1 MQEIEII
8 RMYIGHLIKN
18 GEIVNQQDFGA
29 SLGYNNKS
37 SFSQLLKREK
47 VSNDFLEKLY
57 TVYPNYISFRKDY
70 ENLLDELEKVYA
82 KSREISYNVDK
93 KHQADIDL
101 KRIAKNIKDNNRSEG
116 RIIDENDLVP
126 ALQFI
131 IPLKGQAG
139 LRKAFFYP
147 DEYINTTFEKE
158 TIFVKPSE
166 RGTYYKIE
174 VDGNSM
180 VGKLDPGDWTRCEDI
195 PKMYWI
201 EKGTF
206 KADKIYCLIH
216 RTRGILFK
224 RISNILLENVTLTSD
239 NPDKVEFP
247 DETFDLNEFS
257 KILIVRKIEKDA

>member
-1 MQEIEII
+1 MKET
-8 RMYIGHLIKN
+8 
-18 GEIVNQQDFGA
+18 FGDR
-29 SLGYNNKS
+29 
-37 SFSQLLKREK
+37 LLKAMKNRGYTKNSLATAAKIHPTTLNNWIIGKTEPDSLKLDVVLGILNINRNDILHLSDDFDK
-47 VSNDFLEKLY
+47 VEEESSTY
-57 TVYPNYISFRKDY
+57 
-70 ENLLDELEKVYA
+70 
-82 KSREISYNVDK
+82 DK
-93 KHQADIDL
+93 KTQAFKDL
-101 KRIAKNIKDNNRSEG
+101 NKIVKNKNKSEG
-116 RIIDENDLVP
+116 RIIHDSDLVP
-126 ALQFI
+126 SSQYI

-147 DEYINTTFEKE
+147 DEYIDTNFEKE
-158 TIFVKPSE
+158 TIYVKPAE

-195 PKMYWI
+195 PRMYWI

-206 KADKIYCLIH
+206 KPEKIYCLIH

-224 RISNILLENVTLTSD
+224 RISKIFLEDITLTSD
-239 NPDKVEFP
+239 NPDKIEFP

>member
-1 MQEIEII
+1 MSVSNRFKLLIA
-8 RMYIGHLIKN
+8 YLKANKLIKTQK
-18 GEIVNQQDFGA
+18 E
-29 SLGYNNKS
+29 LGYKLGFETES
-37 SFSQLLKREK
+37 AFSQVVNGKVPFSESLYSKLSSLYDFINISWLKDDVGNMVGE
-47 VSNDFLEKLY
+47 
-57 TVYPNYISFRKDY
+57 
-70 ENLLDELEKVYA
+70 ELKINQE
-82 KSREISYNVDK
+82 DK
-93 KHQADIDL
+93 KARAIQDLNRITKKSKNSNSHQGHFINDD
-101 KRIAKNIKDNNRSEG
+101 
-116 RIIDENDLVP
+116 DLVP
-126 ALQFI
+126 SSQYI

-147 DEYINTTFEKE
+147 DEYIDTNFEKE

-206 KADKIYCLIH
+206 KPEKIYCLIH

-224 RISNILLENVTLTSD
+224 RIAKLVLEEITLTSD
-239 NPDKVEFP
+239 NTDKIEYP

-257 KILIVRKIEKDA
+257 KIMIVRKIEKDA

>member
-1 MQEIEII
+1 MTEHIDIKKFINFLKSIGRVSNQEEFGKMLGYENKTSFSRKI
-8 RMYIGHLIKN
+8 N
-18 GEIVNQQDFGA
+18 GEIKEDFILKIKAQFPEFNDWIKTDAANYKKWFDANNVN
-29 SLGYNNKS
+29 K
-37 SFSQLLKREK
+37 
-47 VSNDFLEKLY
+47 
-57 TVYPNYISFRKDY
+57 
-70 ENLLDELEKVYA
+70 
-82 KSREISYNVDK
+82 DK
-93 KHQADIDL
+93 KHQAFHDL
-101 KRIAKNIKDNNRSEG
+101 HRIAKKASEKNRSEG
-116 RIIDENDLVP
+116 RIINENDLVP
-126 ALQFI
+126 ALQYI

-158 TIFVKPSE
+158 TIYVKPSE

-224 RISNILLENVTLTSD
+224 RISKILLENVTLTSD

>member
-1 MQEIEII
+1 MSVQNRFKLFIA
-8 RMYIGHLIKN
+8 YLKANKLIKTQK
-18 GEIVNQQDFGA
+18 E
-29 SLGYNNKS
+29 LGFRLGFETES
-37 SFSQLLKREK
+37 AFSQVVNGK
-47 VSNDFLEKLY
+47 VPFSETL
-57 TVYPNYISFRKDY
+57 
-70 ENLLDELEKVYA
+70 YA
-82 KSREISYNVDK
+82 KLKTLYSFLDINWL
-93 KHQADIDL
+93 KHNIGEMINEELVLDNKNQAFQDL
-101 KRIAKNIKDNNRSEG
+101 LRVTNNIKPINSHEG
-116 RIIDENDLVP
+116 RIINESELIPVK
-126 ALQFI
+126 QYI

-139 LRKAFFYP
+139 LRKAFFFP
-147 DEYINTTFEKE
+147 DEYIDSNFEKE
-158 TIFVKPSE
+158 TIYVKPSE

-201 EKGTF
+201 DKGTF

-224 RISNILLENVTLTSD
+224 RISKVLLENVTLTSD
-239 NPDKVEFP
+239 NPDKMEYP

>member
-8 RMYIGHLIKN
+8 RSYLQYLIENK
-18 GEIVNQQDFGA
+18 EVSSQQQFGA

-37 SFSQLLKREK
+37 SFSQLLKREN
-47 VSNDFLEKLY
+47 VSNEFIQKLK
-57 TVYPNYISFRKDY
+57 TVYPDY
-70 ENLLDELEKVYA
+70 VNFYNSKTSVV
-82 KSREISYNVDK
+82 REDQAPYFPRDK
-93 KHQADIDL
+93 KQKAIQDL
-101 KRIAKNIKDNNRSEG
+101 NRITNKSKNGNSNQG
-116 RIIDENDLVP
+116 RFINDDDLIP
-126 ALQFI
+126 SSQYI

-139 LRKAFFYP
+139 LKKAFFYP
-147 DEYINTTFEKE
+147 DEYIETNFEKE
-158 TIFVKPSE
+158 IIYVKPSE

-180 VGKLDPGDWTRCEDI
+180 VGKLDPGDWTRCEDV
-195 PKMYWI
+195 PKMFWI

-206 KADKIYCLIH
+206 KPEKIYCLIH

-224 RISNILLENVTLTSD
+224 RISKMILEQITLTSD

>member
-1 MQEIEII
+1 MTEQIDIKKFISYLKSIGKVANQEEFGKKLGYENKASFSRKINSEIKEDFIEKIKSVFPEYDEWKSSNVANLVDWYNA
-8 RMYIGHLIKN
+8 RQVHTDKKSQAFEDLHRVTKKIKN
-18 GEIVNQQDFGA
+18 
-29 SLGYNNKS
+29 KS
-37 SFSQLLKREK
+37 
-47 VSNDFLEKLY
+47 
-57 TVYPNYISFRKDY
+57 T
-70 ENLLDELEKVYA
+70 
-82 KSREISYNVDK
+82 
-93 KHQADIDL
+93 
-101 KRIAKNIKDNNRSEG
+101 SEG
-116 RIIDENDLVP
+116 RIIDESQLIPVH
-126 ALQFI
+126 QYI

-147 DEYINTTFEKE
+147 DEYINTNFERE
-158 TIFVKPSE
+158 VIYVKPEE
-166 RGTYYKIE
+166 RAVYYKIE

-206 KADKIYCLIH
+206 KPEKIYCLIH

-224 RISNILLENVTLTSD
+224 RISKMHNENITLTSD
-239 NPDKVEFP
+239 NPDKAEYP